1 MRFLLRRNTPLGNR
15 HPAYVAPSGSDKAYV
30 TRQKAR
36 RFQTREQAEAE
47 RCGNEVVEKE

>member
-1 MRFLLRRNTPLGNR
+1 MFLLRRSTPLGNG

-36 RFQTREQAEAE
+36 RFQAREQAEAE
-47 RCGNEVVEKE
+47 RCGNESIEEES